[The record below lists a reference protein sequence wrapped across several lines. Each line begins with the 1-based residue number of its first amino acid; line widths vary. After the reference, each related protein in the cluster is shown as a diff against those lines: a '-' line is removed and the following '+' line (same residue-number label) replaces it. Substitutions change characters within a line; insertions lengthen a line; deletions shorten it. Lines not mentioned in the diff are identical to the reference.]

1 MGYITLDNNVA
12 KLKAQKGKIQVNKH
26 KESTKVKR
34 RKACAFAPLTGVVRE
49 FRGMT
54 NDYRRRE
61 KQALLLAEELCN
73 YLKQALWL
81 VHSRAH

>member
-12 KLKAQKGKIQVNKH
+12 NLKVQKGKIQVNKH
-26 KESTKVKR
+26 KSTKVKR
-34 RKACAFAPLTGVVRE
+34 RKACAFAPLTGGVRE

-54 NDYRRRE
+54 NDYRMRE